1 MPKQVLG
8 IELGDQQLTLVQ
20 LTGTAKAYEIT
31 AALQQPVPQ
40 HADPDEQ
47 LAAQRQTLQELLAT
61 QRLRGDTVLVSL
73 PAHHAVLRNV
83 TLPFKDPRRIRQVI
97 KYTLDENMPFEPD
110 EVVVDFLMLPAAA
123 ADQASLFAA
132 VVPQE
137 IIAQTLGT
145 LQSVNLEPT
154 IIDLD
159 VFGLANAVVLGSQTL
174 PARTIVVD
182 TQPART
188 LVTLLNHD
196 KAVFARS
203 LAQGWPQ
210 DDVSI
215 SMHAARLSKQLQ
227 HTIYAY
233 ENAMQQTYEADVVLF
248 SGDYGTQL
256 DLLTPP
262 IQEELGVPA
271 EGWRLTAE
279 AYKGGISSLPSTG
292 QAHYAVAL
300 GTALRGLY
308 RQAAGLNLR
317 RERFALHRDI
327 EELRG
332 RLVGLGCLLIFI
344 AALGLGS
351 LYLDNHYKAQHY
363 AQLQEE
369 IGRMFRSTLPDVRMV
384 QPIFQMREKVQ
395 ELSDRLRA
403 FGGVTGAQLS
413 GLQILREI
421 SARIPTAITLEVD
434 ALTISADTVDL
445 SGKTGSYDD
454 VVKLKDALEASPAI
468 ASAKINN
475 TKTAD
480 EANQVVF
487 KLTLSIAKT
496 LENIS

>member
-47 LAAQRQTLQELLAT
+47 LALQRQTLQELMAT
-61 QRLRGDTVLVSL
+61 QRLRGDTILVSL

-83 TLPFKDPRRIRQVI
+83 SLPFKDPRRIRQVI
-97 KYTLDENMPFEPD
+97 KYTLDDNVPFEPD
-110 EVVVDFLMLPAAA
+110 EVVVDFVMLPAASA
-123 ADQASLFAA
+123 NQASLLAA

-137 IIAQTLGT
+137 VVARTLEM

-154 IIDLD
+154 SLDLD
-159 VFGLANAVVLGSQTL
+159 IFGLANAAVLGSPTL

-182 TQPART
+182 SHPART
-188 LVTLLNHD
+188 LVALLDHD
-196 KAVFARS
+196 KPVFARS

-210 DDVSI
+210 DDIPI

-233 ENAMQQTYEADVVLF
+233 ENAMQQTYEADAVLF

-256 DLLTPP
+256 DLLTTA

-279 AYKGGISSLPSTG
+279 ACKGGSASLPTPG
-292 QAHYAVAL
+292 QARYAVAL

-308 RQAAGLNLR
+308 RQAVGLNLR
-317 RERFALHRDI
+317 REQFALHRDI

-332 RLVGLGCLLIFI
+332 RLVGLGCLLI
-344 AALGLGS
+344 
-351 LYLDNHYKAQHY
+351 Y
-363 AQLQEE
+363 
-369 IGRMFRSTLPDVRMV
+369 R
-384 QPIFQMREKVQ
+384 
-395 ELSDRLRA
+395 RLR
-403 FGGVTGAQLS
+403 S
-413 GLQILREI
+413 GQSVPR
-421 SARIPTAITLEVD
+421 
-434 ALTISADTVDL
+434 
-445 SGKTGSYDD
+445 
-454 VVKLKDALEASPAI
+454 
-468 ASAKINN
+468 
-475 TKTAD
+475 
-480 EANQVVF
+480 
-487 KLTLSIAKT
+487 
-496 LENIS
+496 